1 MNVSLNIAYFYGNYK
16 FMFRRQ
22 VPFFSLPRIF
32 VLFVLTQLVHEQ
44 IILKNVTMNNYRVN
58 INDLFDQDED
68 FLFENDHF
76 KALIRKVRVDFEYL
90 VNPLFDLEEIVKSAK
105 PEIDAKYQMDPN
117 GKDTMMNQGDLI
129 SLYRQTFNSPSLR
142 SRLLYD
148 KMITRYDE
156 FFAKEKVQ
164 AEKRMNALVSGRQ
177 IHDLIKQVIEF
188 YDAKEKSKARGLT
201 VQFDT

>member
-1 MNVSLNIAYFYGNYK
+1 
-16 FMFRRQ
+16 
-22 VPFFSLPRIF
+22 
-32 VLFVLTQLVHEQ
+32 
-44 IILKNVTMNNYRVN
+44 MNNYRVN

-129 SLYRQTFNSPSLR
+129 SLYR
-142 SRLLYD
+142 
-148 KMITRYDE
+148 
-156 FFAKEKVQ
+156 
-164 AEKRMNALVSGRQ
+164 
-177 IHDLIKQVIEF
+177 
-188 YDAKEKSKARGLT
+188 
-201 VQFDT
+201 